1 MHRADDGI
9 AIGSAGRTGAPKE
22 TAMTELG
29 DRAVGELLSD
39 EQLRRIDAYWRAAN
53 YLCVGLIYLRENPL
67 LREPLAAS
75 HIKAM
80 LLGHSDTAPGQNFID
95 ARLNPV
101 IPVRDLDLIYLS
113 GREHGAAALVA
124 NTYLEG
130 TYRKLYPQIAQYEAG
145 PKRLIRQFSCPG
157 GIPGH
162 VSPQC
167 PGSIHEGGERGD
179 SLSHAC
185 GPVLDNAGL
194 IAAYAAFARAAH
206 GRQIPRQRR
215 NAAARFA
222 PDGLPRLRAGGER
235 AGRGSGLRYRP
246 ARDLPARC
254 HPHEPQQLPPVRPR

>member
-1 MHRADDGI
+1 
-9 AIGSAGRTGAPKE
+9 
-22 TAMTELG
+22 MTELG

-80 LLGHSDTAPGQNFID
+80 LLGHWDTAPGQNFID

-145 PKRLIRQFSCPG
+145 AEAPDPAIFLSWRHSGPRLAAVSGLDPRGWGARRVPEPRLRPG
-157 GIPGH
+157 
-162 VSPQC
+162 
-167 PGSIHEGGERGD
+167 
-179 SLSHAC
+179 A
-185 GPVLDNAGL
+185 
-194 IAAYAAFARAAH
+194 
-206 GRQIPRQRR
+206 RQRR
-215 NAAARFA
+215 VDR
-222 PDGLPRLRAGGER
+222 RLRGVR
-235 AGRGSGLRYRP
+235 ARGAWAPNSTP
-246 ARDLPARC
+246 TAECCCAIC
-254 HPHEPQQLPPVRPR
+254 A